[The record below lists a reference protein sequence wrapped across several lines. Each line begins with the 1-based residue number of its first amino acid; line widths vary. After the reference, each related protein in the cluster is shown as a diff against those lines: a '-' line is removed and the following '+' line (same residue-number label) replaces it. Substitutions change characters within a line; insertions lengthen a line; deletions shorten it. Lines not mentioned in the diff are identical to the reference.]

1 LSAVPA
7 GFDKGFFDV
16 GFAHAQGS
24 HALGELLLLLQMNS
38 ESTHNGRLASGG
50 YDLKQLA
57 RLGVVNPLIG

>member
-1 LSAVPA
+1 VPA
-7 GFDKGFFDV
+7 RFDKGFFDV
-16 GFAHAQGS
+16 GFPHAQGG

-38 ESTHNGRLASGG
+38 ESTHTGRLASAG